1 MKSNGVNVPAPTL
14 FDTADALVLFAVA
27 PNTKGRDGSV
37 VAVEA
42 LADVVP
48 LTCTDEVEVAVG
60 TNVGATG
67 GAIPKLIADD
77 AVRAA
82 VLFPGALFPNWNGAN
97 VGFAATSVVACE
109 LGALL
114 LVEPAPANEKFG
126 TLEPFDGAVVLSR
139 TLLALVLFVVLVA
152 PNANVGAAVDGAD
165 STAAVVVLVLS
176 LPPELEVPNTNGV
189 AGGAFDVPAEVVTV
203 PPKVK
208 PPAFEVAAGA
218 GDVVA
223 AAVVAPKVKP
233 PEFVEVPVSAGAS
246 DVAVVAPKVKPPV
259 FEMTTGAGDVVVV
272 APKVKPPVVVT
283 AMAVDDDDP
292 NGTSDDAAV
301 EVTAALLLGSRGFSQ
316 AGHTALSLSTII
328 EHLEHFH
335 LSLYRSAN
343 ILPHPFVGSAFVT
356 MSGAVAPAVALLLL
370 SSSSSV
376 VNFVRVL
383 LFSCSS
389 CNF

>member
-1 MKSNGVNVPAPTL
+1 M
-14 FDTADALVLFAVA
+14 
-27 PNTKGRDGSV
+27 
-37 VAVEA
+37 
-42 LADVVP
+42 
-48 LTCTDEVEVAVG
+48 
-60 TNVGATG
+60 
-67 GAIPKLIADD
+67 
-77 AVRAA
+77 
-82 VLFPGALFPNWNGAN
+82 
-97 VGFAATSVVACE
+97 
-109 LGALL
+109 
-114 LVEPAPANEKFG
+114 
-126 TLEPFDGAVVLSR
+126 
-139 TLLALVLFVVLVA
+139 
-152 PNANVGAAVDGAD
+152 
-165 STAAVVVLVLS
+165 
-176 LPPELEVPNTNGV
+176 
-189 AGGAFDVPAEVVTV
+189 
-203 PPKVK
+203 
-208 PPAFEVAAGA
+208 
-218 GDVVA
+218 A

-233 PEFVEVPVSAGAS
+233 PEFVEVPVTTGAG

-259 FEMTTGAGDVVVV
+259 FEMTTGAGDVVAADV

-283 AMAVDDDDP
+283 AMTVDDDP
-292 NGTSDDAAV
+292 NGTSDGAAV